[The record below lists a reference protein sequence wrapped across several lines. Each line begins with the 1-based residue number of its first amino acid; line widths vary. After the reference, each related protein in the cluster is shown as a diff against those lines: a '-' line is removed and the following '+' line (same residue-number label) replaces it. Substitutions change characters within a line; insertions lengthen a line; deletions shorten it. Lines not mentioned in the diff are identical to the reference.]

1 MKILTLLGSTGSI
14 GCNTLDV
21 VRKHPTQFKVRFL
34 TVHSKVDE
42 LAKQVDEFKPEAV
55 VVTNKAAFE
64 QANQQ
69 IKNTRVLYGT
79 EELIRIAGETV
90 DICVNALVGAA
101 GVRPTLNAI
110 KNGIDIALANKE
122 TLVTAGTVITAEA
135 KKANVNIF
143 PIDSE
148 HSAIWQCLVGEDMA
162 NIANIIVT
170 ASGGP
175 FRGQSRAQLENAT
188 IKQALAHPNW
198 SMGSKITID
207 SASLMNKG
215 FEVIETYWLYKT
227 KIESIKV
234 VVHPQSII
242 HSMVEFVDGSF
253 KAQLGVPD
261 MRVPIQY
268 ALTYPNR
275 LPLTVEPLNF
285 AKLKQLTFE
294 EPDLDTFKCLKLAY
308 NALKENG
315 TMPAVLNAANEVTN
329 QAFLEGK
336 IAFNAIGDL
345 NETTMLKHTLL
356 KGSSIDEILDADA
369 WARDFT
375 AGLIKG

>member
-1 MKILTLLGSTGSI
+1 
-14 GCNTLDV
+14 
-21 VRKHPTQFKVRFL
+21 
-34 TVHSKVDE
+34 
-42 LAKQVDEFKPEAV
+42 
-55 VVTNKAAFE
+55 
-64 QANQQ
+64 
-69 IKNTRVLYGT
+69 
-79 EELIRIAGETV
+79 
-90 DICVNALVGAA
+90 VNALVGAA

-285 AKLKQLTFE
+285 ARLKQLTFE